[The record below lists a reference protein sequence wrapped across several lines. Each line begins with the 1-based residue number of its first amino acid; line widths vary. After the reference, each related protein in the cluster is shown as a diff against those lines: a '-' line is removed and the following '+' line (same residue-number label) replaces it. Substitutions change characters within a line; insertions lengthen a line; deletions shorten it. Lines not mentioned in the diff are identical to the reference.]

1 MIETLKPKSEGRI
14 LKPEARNHAI
24 EPDLN
29 QRSTQIWGIIH
40 HKEHKEHKEKTI
52 VAALSLRSLRSL
64 RLNICVHLSLAPII
78 GSVVELNR
86 SGLIRISDFFR
97 LSAIRI
103 SVLAAATLLAAGC
116 SPRPANF
123 FQGYIEGEYVYVA
136 APLGGTLTNLAVARG
151 DSVKTNQ
158 LLFALERQSEADA
171 VTQAEKNL
179 AQAQAQLA
187 DLKKGARPT
196 EIKSLEAQLE
206 RAQADLKLSTAELAR
221 REKLHGS
228 EVISKEELDQ
238 ARAQSEANQAQINQL
253 TADLATAKLGGR
265 EDAIHAAQAAVESQ
279 RAALERAKWS
289 VDQKQQ
295 FAPTHA
301 AVHDTL
307 YRQGEYVAAGNPVVV
322 LLPPENLKVRFFV
335 PQEKLP
341 QIKTGGTVAV
351 RPDGAARPI
360 SATVNYIST
369 QAEYTPPVIFS
380 RETRANLVFMI
391 EAKFSPADAADL
403 RPGQPVDVELK

>member
-1 MIETLKPKSEGRI
+1 MLFGFRF
-14 LKPEARNHAI
+14 
-24 EPDLN
+24 
-29 QRSTQIWGIIH
+29 
-40 HKEHKEHKEKTI
+40 
-52 VAALSLRSLRSL
+52 
-64 RLNICVHLSLAPII
+64 
-78 GSVVELNR
+78 
-86 SGLIRISDFFR
+86 SDFFR
-97 LSAIRI
+97 LSGIRI
-103 SVLAAATLLAAGC
+103 SVLALAALLAAGC
-116 SPRPANF
+116 SPKLTNR
-123 FQGYIEGEYVYVA
+123 FQGYLEGEYVYVA

-151 DSVKTNQ
+151 DTVKADQ

-187 DLKKGARPT
+187 DLKKGERPT
-196 EIKSLEAQLE
+196 EIESLQAQLE

-221 REKLHGS
+221 REKLHDS
-228 EVISKEELDQ
+228 AVISKEELDQ

-253 TADLATAKLGGR
+253 AADLATAKLGGR
-265 EDAIHAAQAAVESQ
+265 EDAIRAAQAAVESQ
-279 RAALERAKWS
+279 RAALDRAKWS

-295 FAPTHA
+295 FAPTNA

-341 QIKTGGTVAV
+341 QIKTGGTVTV
-351 RPDGAARPI
+351 MPDGAAHPI

-391 EAKFSPADAADL
+391 EAKFLPADAADL